1 MANTKALRLQL
12 RAVDQRSQHKRHC
25 RGAGLQPAPARVR
38 ARLPSVQLLRI
49 HRVGG
54 AALAGL
60 RLLRL
65 ELCKPPRGR
74 HPGKAHQQFCCG
86 QGEGSAGLVG
96 SLPEVVPENSLAGG
110 SQANNKPGLP
120 PDGLHFLAWPG
131 DPVWEIAGGMIAHE
145 SWTFTGDTT
154 VLEQG
159 YASLKALVEFF
170 HRKGNTQPDG
180 LTTFGFEGD
189 WLGVEGCYPQRS
201 RAWSL
206 PNTGLKGCLLSNMSS
221 ATAQIVATSQLADM
235 AAVLKHDA
243 DHARYSALAAQL
255 RSAYHAAF
263 YDNDAEQYR
272 GNGTHTWQFANLMP
286 IALNITPPKLAASVL
301 DKLTASIRSGAHGA
315 CSSSPCIATGF
326 WGTRFML
333 QTLSRFGEHELAME
347 LATKT
352 EEPSWGYFVSAIA
365 CLVRSRF
372 PVPAL

>member
-1 MANTKALRLQL
+1 MVSFDCWLTR
-12 RAVDQRSQHKRHC
+12 RHC
-25 RGAGLQPAPARVR
+25 GCSFVRSISDHNTNGTAGALGCNPLPLMPGHDSLPYNCCASVESA
-38 ARLPSVQLLRI
+38 ALPSLAY
-49 HRVGG
+49 GCSGWNFG
-54 AALAGL
+54 AA
-60 RLLRL
+60 
-65 ELCKPPRGR
+65 E
-74 HPGKAHQQFCCG
+74 
-86 QGEGSAGLVG
+86 AGLVG

-372 PVPAL
+372 PVVPL